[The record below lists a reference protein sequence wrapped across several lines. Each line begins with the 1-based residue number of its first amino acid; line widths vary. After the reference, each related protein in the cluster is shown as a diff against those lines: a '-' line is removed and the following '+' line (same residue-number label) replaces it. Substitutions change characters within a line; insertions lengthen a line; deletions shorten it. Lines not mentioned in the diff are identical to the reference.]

1 MAGWY
6 RRLVDLAHHKR
17 TAGVSAL
24 YWHYEKDL
32 SDYTFGQ
39 GGYYSPN
46 DAGSVGGFVEESR
59 RTGQW
64 SWTARARLSVAASR
78 SEARDRY
85 PLQSKLAGLGLADI
99 DAREEADSSVGLG
112 VSVFA
117 AAERRLTKHAVVG
130 ASATYQHD
138 TDRYAPFYAGLWLR
152 WHWDG
157 WEGDLPQPPAPMTPY
172 AKW

>member
-1 MAGWY
+1 MM
-6 RRLVDLAHHKR
+6 V
-17 TAGVSAL
+17 
-24 YWHYEKDL
+24 L
-32 SDYTFGQ
+32 SSYTFGL
-39 GGYYSPN
+39 GGYFSAIE
-46 DAGSVGGFVEESR
+46 AGSVGGFVEESR